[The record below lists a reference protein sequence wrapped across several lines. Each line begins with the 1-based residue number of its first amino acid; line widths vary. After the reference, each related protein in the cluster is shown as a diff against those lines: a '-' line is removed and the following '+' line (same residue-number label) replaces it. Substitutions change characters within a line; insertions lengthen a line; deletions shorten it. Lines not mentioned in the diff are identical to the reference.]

1 MTSPF
6 PAELPVRPAAEAAR
20 VVALAHLDSAR
31 EALERL
37 GDPSDAEALHDFRV
51 SLRRL
56 RTTLRAYRSHVGE
69 AARKPMRRRLRDLAT
84 ATSAGRDEQV
94 LLQWLSG
101 RERDLTPGQ
110 RTGLRWLIGR
120 LETRR
125 SGFDEMVATARAA
138 FLKAERRLRRRLGSY
153 QLTIDLE
160 SGARPSGPT
169 FGAATAVAA
178 GEQVDALAQQLAEVD
193 ASAYDALH
201 NVRKTVKRLRYVLE
215 PVAYDGVV
223 VERLREL
230 QDRLGELCDNRVAQR
245 ELADAVEA
253 AAAERARA
261 LYDHALTD
269 PAAVAPRRRDQRAGL
284 VALARTARAQWDR
297 GFDRFAAEW
306 LEGRADPFLNDV
318 RRLAEGLAEVSP
330 SHRSGEAPDATAS
343 DPWTGA
349 GRGGR
354 RRRRR
359 RRAPRSRSV
368 E

>member
-1 MTSPF
+1 MTTPF
-6 PAELPVRPAAEAAR
+6 PAGLPARPAAEAAR
-20 VVALAHLDSAR
+20 VVALAHLDAAR

-37 GDPSDAEALHDFRV
+37 GDSSDTEALHDFRV

-56 RTTLRAYRSHVGE
+56 RTILRSYRSHVGE

-120 LETRR
+120 LEARR
-125 SGFDEMVATARAA
+125 AGFEEMVAAARAA
-138 FLKAERRLRRRLGSY
+138 FLKVERRLRRRLGSY
-153 QLTIDLE
+153 QLTIDIE
-160 SGARPSGPT
+160 SGARPAGST
-169 FGAATAVAA
+169 FGAATAAA
-178 GEQVDALAQQLAEVD
+178 AVEQVDALSQQLAEVD
-193 ASAYDALH
+193 ANAYDALH
-201 NVRKTVKRLRYVLE
+201 SVRKTVKRLRYVLE
-215 PVAYDGVV
+215 PVASDGVV

-230 QDRLGELCDNRVAQR
+230 QDRLGELCDNHVAQR
-245 ELADAVEA
+245 ELAAAVEE

-261 LYDHALTD
+261 LYDQALSD
-269 PAAVAPRRRDQRAGL
+269 ASAAPPRRRDQRAGL
-284 VALARTARAQWDR
+284 VALARAARVQWDR
-297 GFDRFAAEW
+297 GYARFAAEW
-306 LEGRADPFLNDV
+306 LEGRADPFLDDV
-318 RRLAEGLAEVSP
+318 RRLAEALTEVS
-330 SHRSGEAPDATAS
+330 SSRRSGATSRATGG

-349 GRGGR
+349 ERGGR
-354 RRRRR
+354 RPRRR